1 MLPTASRVKMI
12 SSSLTR
18 EKKEND
24 NTLLFVLQYHA
35 QLQSGSHCASNAGRK
50 IVSFPK
56 ELQTDLYKE
65 TNKTNTE

>member
-1 MLPTASRVKMI
+1 MPSTEAVWCQR
-12 SSSLTR
+12 SLK

-50 IVSFPK
+50 IVNFPK

-65 TNKTNTE
+65 TNKTNTV